1 MNKKASD
8 EIIPVQLKQ
17 WGRIRIVGGGD
28 LIHARGYHKL
38 RPDGRDASF
47 IRVSMCISLLSVLFT
62 NISFDGPKVRTD
74 G

>member
-1 MNKKASD
+1 MNKKVSD
-8 EIIPVQLKQ
+8 EIIPGQLKQ

-47 IRVSMCISLLSVLFT
+47 IRVRVCISLLFVIFT
-62 NISFDGPKVRTD
+62 NISFDAPIV
-74 G
+74 